1 MSQNTTNPQRPDAQ
15 PRHERRLLTAKT
27 LLADADVDAEV
38 VDHCESVL
46 ATPGY
51 SRSQAQAALDA
62 VNAILALNSAG
73 VSTRRTREACQLL
86 TAVAGG
92 RNV

>member
-1 MSQNTTNPQRPDAQ
+1 MKSNATNPQRPDVQ
-15 PRHERRLLTAKT
+15 PRHERRLQAAAR
-27 LLADADVDAEV
+27 LLSESDSDAAVLE
-38 VDHCESVL
+38 HCESVL
-46 ATPGY
+46 SSPGY

-62 VNAILALNSAG
+62 TNAILALNTAD

-92 RNV
+92 SHV